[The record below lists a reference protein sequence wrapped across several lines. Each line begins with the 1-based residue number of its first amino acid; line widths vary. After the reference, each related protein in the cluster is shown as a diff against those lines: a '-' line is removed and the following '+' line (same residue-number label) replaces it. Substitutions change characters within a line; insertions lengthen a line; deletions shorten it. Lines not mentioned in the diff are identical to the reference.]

1 MCNYFRTLRPDEIE
15 VRVQQTFKSS
25 KGDIWSQVLL
35 YKNARVDMTLLDEH
49 FGVFGWQ
56 REHSFKDGKNY
67 CKISIYDEGKG
78 QWISKEDVGTP
89 SNTDADKGCSSDS
102 FKRAAVTL
110 GIGRELYT
118 APTIFIKL
126 AEGEYVVGTDQ
137 KGKTTYCQSP
147 RLKYAVSAISFDRK
161 REIVAI
167 EVIDNTG
174 RSRFKMGEIHDTL
187 FTAKQ
192 EINDAES
199 YHEMKNVWRK
209 YPEYHDDAG
218 FIAAKSMKEQEFNEQ
233 SNK

>member
-15 VRVQQTFKSS
+15 VRVQKTENYKT
-25 KGDIWSQVLL
+25 GVWSHILL
-35 YKNARVDMTLLDEH
+35 YKDARVDMTLLDEH

-56 REHSFKDGKNY
+56 REHAFKDGKNY

-89 SNTDADKGCSSDS
+89 SNTEADKGCSSDS
-102 FKRAAVTL
+102 FKRAAVNL
-110 GIGRELYT
+110 GIGRELYS
-118 APTIFIKL
+118 APAIFIKL
-126 AEGEYVVGTDQ
+126 ADGEWSQTTD
-137 KGKTTYCQSP
+137 KNNKTQYKQSP
-147 RLKYAVSAISFDRK
+147 KLRLSVKYICYDRK
-161 REIVAI
+161 RNISAIEIV
-167 EVIDNTG
+167 DNTG
-174 RSRFKMGEIHDTL
+174 RSRFKMGEVHDTL

-199 YHEMKNVWRK
+199 YYEMKNVWRK